1 MKYASNFVKEKLGD
15 AEIAIVLGS
24 GLGDLVEI
32 LQDKKVSEFDRRKL
46 SIQKFHS
53 CLRLLLS
60 DTESIYI
67 EVLLVIRKFCVGQEE
82 CICTKGI
89 IRCS

>member
-32 LQDKKVSEFDRRKL
+32 LQDKKVS
-46 SIQKFHS
+46 
-53 CLRLLLS
+53 
-60 DTESIYI
+60 
-67 EVLLVIRKFCVGQEE
+67 
-82 CICTKGI
+82 
-89 IRCS
+89 